1 MRCWPARSPSG
12 SPYCCMPRGTASR
25 WLVYGS
31 RSDLGDPERSD
42 TSQRSCVHSA
52 AHPPPAGPD
61 IRAGSRET
69 VGKSQKQSQREQ
81 ARADKR
87 RTILIVVL
95 AIVVGLGIIAYPA
108 IRLIQDAKLKNTATA
123 DIGAKA
129 SAAACDAVLT
139 DPAETY
145 EQHET
150 QEGIVIKYKYS
161 PPTSGKHYQYPA
173 TFDKKYYTSDR
184 PPISTLVHNL
194 EHGYTI
200 VWYDDTIGKDKKQLR
215 LLERIAKGKLPAS
228 SQGKIIIA
236 PFHANDGDA
245 WPAGKHIA
253 FSHWGA
259 PTDRSTEEK
268 AKTTQVG
275 HRQFCGSVSGEAIQA
290 FTDKYPADDTPE
302 PGAA

>member
-1 MRCWPARSPSG
+1 M
-12 SPYCCMPRGTASR
+12 
-25 WLVYGS
+25 
-31 RSDLGDPERSD
+31 
-42 TSQRSCVHSA
+42 
-52 AHPPPAGPD
+52 
-61 IRAGSRET
+61 
-69 VGKSQKQSQREQ
+69 GKSQKQSRRELIEKMQRDQ
-81 ARADKR
+81 AKADRR

-95 AIVVGLGIIAYPA
+95 AVVVGLGIIAYPA
-108 IRLIQDAKLKNTATA
+108 IRLIQDARLKNTATA

-161 PPTSGKHYQYPA
+161 PPTSGRHYQYPA

-302 PGAA
+302 PGAP

>member
-12 SPYCCMPRGTASR
+12 SPYCSMPRGTASR

-31 RSDLGDPERSD
+31 RSGLGDPERSD

-52 AHPPPAGPD
+52 AHPPPAGHA

-69 VGKSQKQSQREQ
+69 VGKSQKQSRRELIEKMQRDQ
-81 ARADKR
+81 ARADRR

-108 IRLIQDAKLKNTATA
+108 IRLIQDARLKNTATA

-161 PPTSGKHYQYPA
+161 PPTSG
-173 TFDKKYYTSDR
+173 R
-184 PPISTLVHNL
+184 
-194 EHGYTI
+194 
-200 VWYDDTIGKDKKQLR
+200 
-215 LLERIAKGKLPAS
+215 PAS
-228 SQGKIIIA
+228 TSRSRTGARRPTA
-236 PFHANDGDA
+236 PPRRRPRRPRSATASSAARSAAKPSRPSPTSTRPTTPPNPAQPDPKRHRNGPAQS
-245 WPAGKHIA
+245 PAGRFAWHGVDCSVPGCLAAPPRVVHGISSSWILIA
-253 FSHWGA
+253 RTCSTNLAGSH
-259 PTDRSTEEK
+259 
-268 AKTTQVG
+268 
-275 HRQFCGSVSGEAIQA
+275 
-290 FTDKYPADDTPE
+290 TPCSRT
-302 PGAA
+302 